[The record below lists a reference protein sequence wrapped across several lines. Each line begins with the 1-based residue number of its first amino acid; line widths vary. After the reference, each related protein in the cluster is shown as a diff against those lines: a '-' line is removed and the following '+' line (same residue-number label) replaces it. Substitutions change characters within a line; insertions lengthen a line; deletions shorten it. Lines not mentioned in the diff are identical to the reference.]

1 MRQLESSRFP
11 TGPYPPLAMPR
22 AFLLALSLC
31 FMPAPLWAWQADD
44 TINFETHVRPILK
57 AHCWRCHG
65 EEDQLKGSL
74 DTRTAK
80 LLLQG
85 GDSGAAIVEG
95 DHANSLLH
103 QRVAAGEMP
112 PDAKTLTPAQINVL
126 ARWIDS
132 GAKTLREEPQA
143 AADVFTV
150 EERSH
155 WSFQPIGRPSLP
167 NLQNVQ
173 AAHSA
178 IDAFLLA
185 RLEAKGDSF
194 SPQADRSTLLRRL
207 SFDLTGLPPT
217 PQAVDEFL
225 ADSSPYAYERLVDR
239 LLASPQFGERWARHW
254 LDVVGYADSNG
265 YTDHDAERKWA
276 FKYRDYVIRAFNDDK
291 PWDQFLVEQ
300 LAGDELLTPPYSNL
314 TPQQADMLIATGM
327 LRMGPDG
334 TGDGA
339 ADRNVASNDVMAD
352 TIKIVSTSL
361 LGMTVGCAQCHAH
374 RYDPISHADYHRMR
388 ALFEPA
394 YDWQHWRVPEQR
406 LVSMWTEEIRQQA
419 TAAEAELKSVTDQR
433 NEALDKIVDETLKNE
448 LAKLPETLQP
458 LASAARATPE
468 KERTAEQQQLIK
480 EYPFLN
486 VDRGSVYLYVA
497 DRLTEFNKKW
507 DETVETTR
515 KKRPADDYV
524 LCLTEVPGQVPV
536 TKLFARGDFN
546 QPRQEVG
553 PGELAVLNSSG
564 FTISAD
570 PARATSGR
578 RLAYA
583 RHLTDGRHPL
593 VARVLVNRFWMHLF
607 GRGIVATPG
616 DFGSLGEQ
624 PSHPELLDWLA
635 DDFMQGG
642 WKLKPLLRALLTSAV
657 YRQSSE
663 RRDSLDAIDAE
674 NRLLGRMS
682 VRRLEAESIRDS
694 LLSIS
699 GRLSSKMYGAAVP
712 VTPDD
717 TGQIVV
723 GVDTRDSAGR
733 PSGKVVPLGEDEFRR
748 TIYVQVRRSRPLGML
763 EPFDAPLMKPNCELR
778 ASSTVAPQSLLMMN
792 SAFVVEQSQAMA
804 ERVEREAGADPQSQF
819 QRAWLLA
826 YSRAPAEAA
835 SRAGVSFLNE
845 QIALLS
851 QVAAAA
857 QADPQKAPEPPA
869 RVALA
874 HLCHALISSNEFL
887 YVD

>member
-1 MRQLESSRFP
+1 
-11 TGPYPPLAMPR
+11 MPR
-22 AFLLALSLC
+22 VCLLFLLFWC
-31 FMPAPLWAWQADD
+31 MPATLSACQVDD
-44 TINFETHVRPILK
+44 TVHFETHVRPILK

-65 EEDQLKGSL
+65 EEDELKGSL
-74 DTRTAK
+74 DTRTAR
-80 LLLQG
+80 LLFQG
-85 GDSGAAIVEG
+85 GDSGAAIVTG
-95 DHANSLLH
+95 DHAKSLLYV
-103 QRVAAGEMP
+103 RASAGEMP
-112 PDAKTLTPAQINVL
+112 PDAKKLTPAQIDIL

-132 GAKTLREEPQA
+132 GAKTLRDEPTTLA
-143 AADVFTV
+143 AGDTFTA
-150 EERSH
+150 EERAH
-155 WSFQPIGRPSLP
+155 WSFQPIRRPPLP
-167 NLQNVQ
+167 NLQNPRL
-173 AAHSA
+173 AHTS

-185 RLEAKGDSF
+185 RLEAKGESF
-194 SPQADRSTLLRRL
+194 GPQADRSALMRRL

-217 PQAVDEFL
+217 PQAVEAFL
-225 ADSSPYAYERLVDR
+225 ADSTPYAYERLVDV

-265 YTDHDAERKWA
+265 YTDRDAERKWA

-291 PWDQFLVEQ
+291 PWDQFLIEQ
-300 LAGDELLTPPYSNL
+300 LAGDELLTPPYANQ
-314 TPQQADMLIATGM
+314 TARQADMLIATGM

-339 ADRNVASNDVMAD
+339 ADQNVARNDVMAD
-352 TIKIVSTSL
+352 TIKIVSTSV
-361 LGMTVGCAQCHAH
+361 LGLTVGCAQCHAH
-374 RYDPISHADYHRMR
+374 RYDPISHADYHRVR

-394 YDWQHWRVPEQR
+394 YDWRNWRMPEAR
-406 LVSMWTEEIRQQA
+406 LVSLWTEEIRQQA
-419 TAAEAELKSVTDQR
+419 DAAEAELKDVTQRR
-433 NEALDKIVDETLKNE
+433 NEALDKIVDETLEHE
-448 LAKLPETLQP
+448 LAKLPETIQP
-458 LASAARATPE
+458 LARAARVTPD
-468 KERTAEQQQLIK
+468 KERTAEQQLLIK

-486 VDRGSVYLYVA
+486 VNRGSVYLYVA

-507 DETVETTR
+507 DELTEATR
-515 KKRPADDYV
+515 KKRPEDDYV
-524 LCLTEVPGQVPV
+524 LCLTETPGQVPP

-546 QPRQEVG
+546 QPRQEVA

-564 FTISAD
+564 FTIGAD
-570 PARATSGR
+570 PTRPTSGR

-593 VARVLVNRFWMHLF
+593 VARVLVNRFWLHLF
-607 GRGIVATPG
+607 GRGLVATPG
-616 DFGSLGEQ
+616 NFGTLGEP

-635 DDFMQGG
+635 DDFMQRG
-642 WKLKPLLRALLTSAV
+642 WKLKPLVRAIVTSAV

-663 RRDSLDAIDAE
+663 RRDSLDAIDPE
-674 NRLLGRMS
+674 NRLLGRMN

-694 LLSIS
+694 LLAIN
-699 GRLSSKMYGAAVP
+699 GRLSSKMFGPAVP

-733 PSGKVVPLGEDEFRR
+733 PSGKIVPLGEDEFRR

-778 ASSTVAPQSLLMMN
+778 TSSTVAPQSLLMMN
-792 SAFVVEQSQAMA
+792 SAFVVEQSEAMA
-804 ERVEREAGADPQSQF
+804 ERVEREAGSDPLAQF

-826 YSRAPAEAA
+826 YSRMPTEVA
-835 SRAGVSFLNE
+835 SRAGVAFLME
-845 QIALLS
+845 QVALVS
-851 QVAAAA
+851 QAAAA
-857 QADPQKAPEPPA
+857 VPADPKKTPAPPG